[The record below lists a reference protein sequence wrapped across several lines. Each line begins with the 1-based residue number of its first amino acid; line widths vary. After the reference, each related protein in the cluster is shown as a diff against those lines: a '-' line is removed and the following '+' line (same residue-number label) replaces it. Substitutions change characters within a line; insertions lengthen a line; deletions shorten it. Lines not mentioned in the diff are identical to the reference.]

1 MIIKYIIAKEGWTEE
16 NMNIIWQGQK
26 GKSFEDLVYKLLQ
39 CMFPSMNFKQTD
51 YVHDGGKDFY
61 SIGNMNEET
70 VWIEAKNYSNHLEL
84 SKFSN
89 TFIMADISEINR
101 IIIFSM
107 SEITTGAKTNIARYA
122 AYHQKRISVY
132 AGNDVLFLIKK
143 FHKEIDIKSYIQNAE
158 KFLAEI
164 KLEAALLQPM
174 TIVYEYFHA
183 RQFNLTYRR
192 DKENYIKQRELIS
205 LPLHSLVAQ
214 EIHITNNDLFEEKQ
228 LTLDY
233 SEYKN
238 NSFEVYFHETNTDS
252 IVIPP
257 SSTSIIVV
265 FFKLA
270 EICEK
275 VTIPTIKFGDIPVKS
290 DSNPCQTECYWLAEV
305 PYMGSGWV
313 KLQDVIHLLNSDVS
327 PKIISVEGKSGVG
340 KSRFLME
347 LSSFF
352 YRQGYRIIS
361 IDFRSITNFSLKNVL
376 QIILNNIYVLDGN
389 DDDII
394 CFEKFGKEYKDFYDI
409 LFNESYDCTEHTDKI
424 CILLLSLFRKKQ
436 IVLLIDNIQ
445 DIVSETVFF
454 FKRLLQMINNQP
466 YFRSAIIL
474 CFNLDFLF
482 PQKASY
488 KLHLFIKQLASVYP
502 IALSDFTHEDA
513 KIYMFEC
520 LDPRRM
526 RLDLDNYYDQ
536 VINRFG
542 TNPFVLRQIMLYF
555 RQRNIISFTDSVV
568 YISNYADMK
577 SVLSE
582 LPTDVNQL
590 LWYRYQYLLQNSELK
605 DHRSMNRIIWSILFF
620 GKLKRNMINYLSL
633 DIHNINLLVNYGFT
647 EYNENTEIVFCHQL
661 IEKSFCL
668 FFLGNQYVKKPA
680 LTFIDDNEF
689 IDNLF
694 HVTNRIGKINLCIEN
709 MILRTYLNKIDEENF
724 NLALTQLTKI
734 SPRQIMIPIIIE
746 TLANALNCGVKVSPS
761 LEFKALYSISEACQ
775 ERFDVHTA
783 AEYTKDL
790 VVFEQH
796 TYKEKISAATEMLD
810 YFKNYVYQ
818 LPLTE
823 KYTFL
828 DWLLEE
834 ANNFGLSND
843 KLQGFLGWLHNRYSK
858 NLCSE
863 HKFLLAKIHISQA
876 LNIALNQHD
885 LYSAAQAEIEYGNI
899 FAYNSAS
906 ETANHWQQCVDYI
919 IKCKAKSIYFI
930 VFRYGYSVL
939 TQILKKNLLENSL
952 SDIEKLLELR
962 EKTFL
967 YQKLFIDDVYADYY
981 IVQYLDG
988 ECSFQAFKEILPKL
1002 QQMKSE
1008 SYMHTPKFS
1017 ILATYKLFTVYRLI
1031 YDKEPTDSTVDI
1043 ILSLALELIKNNI
1056 FDDRKLD
1063 YSEMILYEI
1072 YTFCK
1077 NNDELILKIYHELPS
1092 GARSVFNQMDSIEYK
1107 EKFQYAIT
1115 PLTNKNS
1122 QVNLLFF
1129 NYYF

>member
-1 MIIKYIIAKEGWTEE
+1 
-16 NMNIIWQGQK
+16 MNIIWKEQK
-26 GKSFEDLVYKLLQ
+26 GKAFEDLVYELLQ
-39 CMFPSMNFKQTD
+39 CLFPSITFQQTD
-51 YVHDGGKDFY
+51 YVYDGGKDFY
-61 SIGNMNEET
+61 SIGNIHEET

-89 TFIMADISEINR
+89 TFIMADISEINC

-107 SEITTGAKTNIARYA
+107 SEITKGAKTNIARYA
-122 AYHQKRISVY
+122 AYHKKKISVY

-143 FHKEIDIKSYIQNAE
+143 FQKKIDIGSYIQNAE
-158 KFLAEI
+158 NFLDEV
-164 KLEAALLQPM
+164 KLETTLPFPM
-174 TIVYEYFHA
+174 SVAYEYFHA
-183 RQFNLTYRR
+183 KQFNLAYRR
-192 DKENYIKQRELIS
+192 DKENHIKQSELIS
-205 LPLHSLVAQ
+205 LPIHSLVAQ
-214 EIHITNNDLFEEKQ
+214 EIHITNHDLFKEKQ
-228 LTLDY
+228 ITIDY
-233 SEYKN
+233 SEYQN
-238 NSFEVYFHETNTDS
+238 NSLEVYFHETNMDH

-257 SSTSIIVV
+257 ASTSIIVV

-275 VTIPTIKFGDIPVKS
+275 VTLPTIKFGDVPVKP
-290 DSNPCQTECYWLAEV
+290 DSNLCQTECYWLAEV
-305 PYMGSGWV
+305 PYMGDGWV
-313 KLQDVIHLLNSDVS
+313 KLQDVIHSLDSDVA

-340 KSRFLME
+340 KSRFLLE

-376 QIILNNIYVLDGN
+376 QIILNNIYVLDGK

-409 LFNESYDCTEHTDKI
+409 LFNDSYDCTKHIDKI
-424 CILLLSLFRKKQ
+424 CLLLLSLFRKKQ

-445 DIVSETVFF
+445 DIVSETVSFF
-454 FKRLLQMINNQP
+454 EYLLQMINNQS

-488 KLHLFIKQLASVYP
+488 RLHLYIKQLASVYP
-502 IALSDFTHEDA
+502 VVLSNFTRKDA
-513 KIYMFEC
+513 KIYLFEC
-520 LDPRRM
+520 LDPRRI
-526 RLDLDNYYDQ
+526 RSDLDSYYDQ

-542 TNPFVLRQIMLYF
+542 TNPFILRQVMLYLK
-555 RQRNIISFTDSVV
+555 QRNIISFTDSVV
-568 YISNYADMK
+568 YISNYAEMK
-577 SVLSE
+577 LVLSE

-590 LWYRYQYLLQNSELK
+590 LWYRYQYLLQNSEQK
-605 DHRSMNRIIWSILFF
+605 DGRSLDRIIWSILFL

-633 DIHNINLLVNYGFT
+633 DVQSINVLVSYGFT

-668 FFLGNQYVKKPA
+668 FFLRNQYVKKPI
-680 LTFIDDNEF
+680 LTFIDDKEF
-689 IDNLF
+689 VDELF

-709 MILRTYLNKIDEENF
+709 MILRTYLNKMDEENF
-724 NLALTQLTKI
+724 NLALTQLTQI

-746 TLANALNCGVKVSPS
+746 TLVNTLNCGIKVSPS
-761 LEFKALYSISEACQ
+761 LEFRALYAISEACQ

-790 VVFEQH
+790 IVFEQH
-796 TYKEKISAATEMLD
+796 TYKEKISATTEMLEF
-810 YFKNYVYQ
+810 FKNYVYQ

-828 DWLLEE
+828 DWLLGESV
-834 ANNFGLSND
+834 NFGLSND

-858 NLCSE
+858 NLCAE
-863 HKFLLAKIHISQA
+863 HKFSDAKIHILQA
-876 LNIALNQHD
+876 LDIALNQHD

-899 FAYNSAS
+899 FAYNCAS
-906 ETANHWQQCVDYI
+906 ETTNHWQKCVDYI
-919 IKCKAKSIYFI
+919 IKCKAESIYFI

-939 TQILKKNLLENSL
+939 TQILKKNPLENSL
-952 SDIEKLLELR
+952 YDIKKLLELR

-988 ECSFQAFKEILPKL
+988 ECTFQAFKEILPKL

-1031 YDKEPTDSTVDI
+1031 YDKEPTDSIVDI

-1063 YSEMILYEI
+1063 YSDMILYEI

-1077 NNDELILKIYHELPS
+1077 GNDELLSKIYHELPS
-1092 GARSVFNQMDSIEYK
+1092 GAKTVFIRMNNIEYK
-1107 EKFQYAIT
+1107 EKFRYAIT